1 MWIINNKNILLSV
14 ICMKK
19 NVVSLFT
26 AIALSVTLSACTPII
41 THHGFNNINSMR
53 SWVKLNT
60 VLKNE
65 LQSRFGPA
73 SFVDNEGDMTS
84 LYYIAFTKERFA
96 FFKPEVTDR
105 NIIVLHFKGDTYQ
118 DYAEYSL
125 KDGFDINIISDKTP
139 TYGKE
144 MSVIQQIL
152 SNVGRFNNVPG
163 QRGSSDGSILGP
175 IPGGI

>member
-1 MWIINNKNILLSV
+1 
-14 ICMKK
+14 MKK
-19 NVVSLFT
+19 KIISLC
-26 AIALSVTLSACTPII
+26 LVMVLSACTPIT
-41 THHGFNNINSMR
+41 THHGFNNIASMR
-53 SWVKLNT
+53 SWVKSNT

-73 SFVDNEGDMTS
+73 SFIDTEGDMTS

-105 NIIVLHFKGDTYQ
+105 QIIVLHFKNDAYQ

-125 KDGFDINIISDKTP
+125 KDGKDIDITSDKTP

-163 QRGSSDGSILGP
+163 QRGSSDGSVLGP

>member
-1 MWIINNKNILLSV
+1 
-14 ICMKK
+14 MKK
-19 NVVSLFT
+19 QALFLLITLALFT
-26 AIALSVTLSACTPII
+26 LLSACTPII
-41 THHGFNNINSMR
+41 THHGFNNTDSMR
-53 SWVKLNT
+53 SWIKSNT

-73 SFVDNEGDMTS
+73 SFVDTDDDMIS
-84 LYYIAFTKERFA
+84 LYYVSFIKERFA
-96 FFKPEVTDR
+96 FFKPKVTER
-105 NIIVLHFKGDTYQ
+105 RVIALHFKNDVYQ

-125 KDGFDINIISDKTP
+125 KDGKNIDIVSDTTP

-144 MSVIQQIL
+144 LSAIQQIL

-163 QRGSSDGSILGP
+163 QRGQNDGSVLGP

>member
-1 MWIINNKNILLSV
+1 
-14 ICMKK
+14 MKK
-19 NVVSLFT
+19 KILSLC
-26 AIALSVTLSACTPII
+26 LVMVLSACTPII
-41 THHGFNNINSMR
+41 TRHGFNNIHSMR
-53 SWVKLNT
+53 SWVKSNT

-73 SFVDNEGDMTS
+73 SFVDAEGDMTS

-105 NIIVLHFKGDTYQ
+105 QIIVLHFKNDVYQ

-125 KDGFDINIISDKTP
+125 KDGKDIDITSDKTP

-144 MSVIQQIL
+144 MSIIQQIL

-163 QRGSSDGSILGP
+163 QRGSSDGSVLGP